1 MVWVNNSLTKLKKLV
16 FLRKKN
22 RIIKLYIFYVIINE
36 LYIHSN
42 NIL

>member
-16 FLRKKN
+16 FIEKKC

-36 LYIHSN
+36 LYIHAN
-42 NIL
+42 NVL